1 MTGGD
6 SEPKEDTRADAH
18 AGARDATSAP
28 ITGASHMTDS
38 QAGPSE
44 GRPPTSAA
52 TSALSSGSYGSTRAP
67 NGRAPLWNLGFL
79 SLLATQFFEA
89 ASDNIIKGVI
99 TFAVAVGGP
108 WQDSFG
114 EGGNGFVGIVFTV
127 PFILLSAFG
136 GRIADRYSK
145 SRVTWILKA
154 ISLGVCALCAVEF
167 ARGSPWGAIVA
178 LVAFAIVSSFF
189 GPVKYG
195 MIAELVDER
204 QIPRANG
211 IVNMATNVAVI
222 VGLIVAGVVAKDWKA
237 SFGADGAPTGLDAW
251 LPGLTMA
258 VFVVGGFLTCL
269 TLPKLRPQ
277 APDLPVD
284 LNPFSTYLS
293 TIRVMAKGPLLAVCG
308 AWTFFYLIATAV
320 LLILPDY
327 SQFLGTPD
335 DQTSYLM
342 AGLAVSIGVGCVVAA
357 YLDRP
362 DRRSAFVTA
371 GAAGLAAT
379 FVALGLA
386 PADYALTAILLS
398 ATGLVAGF
406 YIIPLQSLL
415 QQLAPDE
422 LRGRVLGTANG
433 LSFVMGAVGSGVFY
447 IARQAGMP
455 SHRVFLVLAAMCL
468 AMTGIAAAW
477 HVRARRSNA

>member
-1 MTGGD
+1 V
-6 SEPKEDTRADAH
+6 
-18 AGARDATSAP
+18 
-28 ITGASHMTDS
+28 
-38 QAGPSE
+38 
-44 GRPPTSAA
+44 SAA
-52 TSALSSGSYGSTRAP
+52 TAAEDTPR
-67 NGRAPLWNLGFL
+67 RAPLWNLGFL

-89 ASDNIIKGVI
+89 ASDNVIKGVI

-108 WQDSFG
+108 WETVFG
-114 EGGNGFVGIVFTV
+114 EGGNGVVGIVFTL

-136 GRIADRYSK
+136 GRIADRCSK

-154 ISLGVCALCAVEF
+154 ASLAVCAFCAVEF
-167 ARGSPWGAIVA
+167 ARGSAWGALAA
-178 LVAFAIVSSFF
+178 LVAFATVSAFF

-195 MIAELVDER
+195 MIAELVDGG

-211 IVNMATNVAVI
+211 VVNMATNVAVI

-237 SFGADGAPTGLDAW
+237 SFADGGAPTGSAAW
-251 LPGLTMA
+251 LPGATMGA
-258 VFVVGGFLTCL
+258 FVIGGFLTCL
-269 TLPKLRPQ
+269 TLPRLRPQ
-277 APDLPVD
+277 APGLPVD
-284 LNPFSTYLS
+284 LNPFSTYVS
-293 TIRVMAKGPLLAVCG
+293 TIRTMAKGPLLAVCG
-308 AWTFFYLIATAV
+308 AWTFFYMVAATV

-327 SQFLGTPD
+327 STYLGTAD
-335 DQTSYLM
+335 DRTSLLM

-362 DRRSAFVTA
+362 ERRSAFVTA

-379 FVALGLA
+379 FGALGLA
-386 PADYALTAILLS
+386 GADYALTAILLS

-433 LSFVMGAVGSGVFY
+433 LSFVMGAVGSGVFFL
-447 IARQAGMP
+447 ARQAGMP
-455 SHRVFLVLAAMCL
+455 SNRVFLVLSGLCAAMT
-468 AMTGIAAAW
+468 AVAAVW
-477 HVRARRSNA
+477 HARARRSAA